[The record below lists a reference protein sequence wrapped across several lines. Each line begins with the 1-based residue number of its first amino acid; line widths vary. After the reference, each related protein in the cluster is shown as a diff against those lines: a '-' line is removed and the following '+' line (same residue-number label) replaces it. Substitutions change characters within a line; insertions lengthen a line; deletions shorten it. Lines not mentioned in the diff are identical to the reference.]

1 LSVYLTAQGEFHR
14 ADSATTLECPHCQTV
29 AHMTLMAAPDF
40 QRLMR
45 FRPKVTGVVLR
56 CDACGEPVFLR
67 YRIKGFSPERIEFH
81 PFAQEV
87 ERPPEQFSFA
97 YLPAAVAAPFR
108 EALGCYTHGLN
119 GAFAAMCRL
128 TAVAMFRDLGEAG
141 RLKLYDQLEE
151 VRELAGIDEDSYQ
164 LLRQVIFEQPGG
176 GLPPVPDRLQ
186 AAVLLETMKDLLYQ
200 SYVRGARLRKA
211 LRMRRL
217 FAGDAGTAAE
227 PAQS

>member
-1 LSVYLTAQGEFHR
+1 MSVYLTAQGEFHR
-14 ADSATTLECPHCQTV
+14 GDSATTLECPHCHTV
-29 AHMTLMAAPDF
+29 AHMTLIGAPDF
-40 QRLMR
+40 QRLQR

-67 YRIKGFSPERIEFH
+67 YRIKAWQPERIEFH

-87 ERPPEQFSFA
+87 ERPPEQFSFG
-97 YLPAAVAAPFR
+97 YLPADVAAPFR

-128 TAVAMFRDLGEAG
+128 TAIAMFRNLGEAG

-151 VRELAGIDEDSYQ
+151 VRELAGLDDDTYRLVRRIVFDHGSDA
-164 LLRQVIFEQPGG
+164 
-176 GLPPVPDRLQ
+176 LPPVPDRLQ

-217 FAGDAGTAAE
+217 FAGDTGTAA
-227 PAQS
+227 QSPQG